1 MVRVRATRGTSRVS
15 HSDRRYQPISVSKKL
30 PRNTAF
36 LIRDNIRESLWFVP
50 VVCVLA
56 AVGLSFA
63 THWVDAQSGYDLIP
77 RTFTGGPSA
86 ALSILASV
94 ATSMVSLAAL
104 VLTITMVVVQ
114 LAMGQFSPRIVQ
126 TILKDKPSQLAIGIF
141 VGTFAYAML
150 AMRDVAITGGPNGQG
165 TVPGLA
171 VVFAFLL
178 VLISIVVLV
187 IYVNHIGRSLRVSAL
202 IELVGSDTR
211 KLLDDSYP
219 ESVTGIV
226 RADDSPGCIPAPK
239 SGVVCHVDFEK
250 LVEAARRADTRLT
263 LVPAIGEFV
272 AAGAPLVMVEGDGAP
287 VADEVLAAIVLGLE
301 RTLAQDVAYGLRMLV
316 DIAERSLADSPF
328 LDPTTAVQALDR
340 LHDCLRSLAGRR
352 FPDGVHRDRA
362 GTVRLVAP
370 VMTWDAYVHLAY
382 DEIRQAGAGSPQVAR
397 RLRASLLDLLEYAP
411 ADRQDVIRSQ
421 LHLLDLAVAAEAPE
435 HELAYFSTPDRQG
448 IGVAAGDTAH
458 DPARP

>member
-1 MVRVRATRGTSRVS
+1 MR
-15 HSDRRYQPISVSKKL
+15 L
-30 PRNTAF
+30 PRNASYR
-36 LIRDNIRESLWFVP
+36 IADNVRESLWFVP

-56 AVGLSFA
+56 GIGLSFA
-63 THWVDAQSGYDLIP
+63 TLWVDAQFDNNLIP
-77 RTFTGGPSA
+77 RSFTGGPSA

-150 AMRDVAITGGPNGQG
+150 AMRDVAITGGPDGAG
-165 TVPGLA
+165 RVPGLA

-211 KLLDDSYP
+211 ELLDEMYPDSMNDDP
-219 ESVTGIV
+219 PPSV
-226 RADDSPGCIPAPK
+226 RAGCIPAPK
-239 SGVVCHVDFEK
+239 SGVVCHVDSRR
-250 LVEAARRADTRLT
+250 LVEAATESDTRLT

-272 AAGAPLVMVEGDGAP
+272 AAGAPLLLVEGDA
-287 VADEVLAAIVLGLE
+287 ARISDDVLDTIVLGLE
-301 RTLAQDVAYGLRMLV
+301 RTLDQDVAYGVRMLV

-328 LDPTTAVQALDR
+328 LDPTTAVQSLDR
-340 LHDCLRSLAGRR
+340 LHDCLRSLARR
-352 FPDGVHRDRA
+352 EFPSGIHRDQA
-362 GTVRLVAP
+362 GSVRLVVP
-370 VMTWDAYVHLAY
+370 VMSWEAYVHLAY

-397 RLRASLLDLLEYAP
+397 RLRASLDDLLEYAP
-411 ADRQDVIRSQ
+411 GDRRAVVREQ
-421 LHLLDLAVAAEAPE
+421 LHLLDLAVAASAPE
-435 HELAYFSTPDRQG
+435 HELGYFSTPDRQG
-448 IGVAAGDTAH
+448 IGVAAGPGVNDGESS
-458 DPARP
+458 PMRR